1 MAASPHPTDIAG
13 RARGRRSTWPAL
25 VAGGAVL
32 AGGLA
37 LLAWMP
43 GLLGAARPGGAAP
56 PHFVEEALAA
66 GIDHQYAGG
75 FEYFV
80 GGGVAAFDCNADGRQ
95 DLFLAGGA
103 APAAL
108 YRNDSPV
115 GGALRFTRLPSP
127 ITDLTNVTGA
137 YPLDIDGDG
146 ITDLVVLRV
155 GENVLLRG
163 LGDCRFERANE
174 AWGFDGGRAWSAAFS
189 ATWEGGASL
198 PTLAVGNYLTLGPD
212 GTGSLPCSDSE
223 LIRPAAGGSGYG
235 APIPLTPSYCPLSML
250 FSSWDHSGRRD
261 LRVSND
267 RHYYGET
274 SNGEEQLWRVV
285 PGEQPRLYTRADGW
299 QPVKVWGM
307 GIASYDLNGD
317 GYPEIYLTS
326 QGDNKLQT
334 LADGPSQPR
343 YVDIALSRGVTA
355 TRPYAGD
362 TTLPS
367 TAWHDEFADV
377 NNDGLVDL
385 FVSKG
390 NVSAMADFASR
401 DPNDLLV
408 QQPDGT
414 FVEQGK
420 AAGIATFT
428 VSRGA
433 ALADFNLDGMLDL
446 VVVNRNHN
454 VELWRNVGWGDAAQ
468 PKPMGNWIALRVQ
481 EPAPNTDAIGA
492 WISVVAGGTTQQR
505 ELTVGGGHV
514 SGELGWVHVGI
525 GSAEQ
530 AQVTVTWPDGSK
542 GAPLEVSANTF
553 ATIERGATAAQPWTP
568 SAPPAPAAP

>member
-1 MAASPHPTDIAG
+1 VP
-13 RARGRRSTWPAL
+13 RRGRHAWPAL
-25 VAGGAVL
+25 AAGAVVL
-32 AGGLA
+32 AVGVA

-43 GLLGAARPGGAAP
+43 GLLGAARSGGAAP

-66 GIDHQYAGG
+66 GIDHQYTGG
-75 FEYFV
+75 FDYYV
-80 GGGVAAFDCNADGRQ
+80 GGGVAAFDCNGDGRQ

-115 GGALRFTRLPSP
+115 GGALRFTQLPSP
-127 ITDLTNVTGA
+127 VTDLLNVTGA

-146 ITDLVVLRV
+146 ITDLAVLRV

-174 AWGFDGGRAWSAAFS
+174 TWGFDGGQSWSAAFS
-189 ATWEGGASL
+189 ATWEGSASL

-212 GTGSLPCSDSE
+212 GTGALPCSDSE
-223 LIRPAAGGSGYG
+223 LFRPAGAGPGY
-235 APIPLTPSYCPLSML
+235 AASTPLTPSYCPLSML
-250 FSSWDHSGRRD
+250 FSSWDHSGRSD

-274 SNGEEQLWRVV
+274 SNGEEQLWRIV
-285 PGEQPRLYTRADGW
+285 PGEQPRLYTQADGW
-299 QPVKVWGM
+299 QQVRVWGM
-307 GIASYDLNGD
+307 GIASYDLTGD

-334 LADGPSQPR
+334 LAEGPSQPL
-343 YVDIALSRGVTA
+343 YQDIALSRGVTA
-355 TRPYAGD
+355 TRPYTGD

-385 FVSKG
+385 FVTKG
-390 NVSAMADFASR
+390 NVSSMADFASR
-401 DPNDLLV
+401 DPNDLLI
-408 QQPDGT
+408 QQPGGM
-414 FVEQGK
+414 FVEQGQ

-468 PKPMGNWIALRVQ
+468 PKPMGNWISVRLQ

-492 WISVVAGGTTQQR
+492 WISVEAGGTTQQR

-514 SGELGWVHVGI
+514 SGELGWVHFGI

-530 AQVTVTWPDGSK
+530 AQVTVTWPDGSTS
-542 GAPLEVSANTF
+542 APLAVAANTF
-553 ATIERGATAAQPWTP
+553 ATIERGASAAQPWTP
-568 SAPPAPAAP
+568 SVP